1 MSNAS
6 LEITFAPFSADHHA
20 TTVILAASDMAM
32 GPTATGLNT
41 KSGGAVVKAADAAD
55 FKGKA
60 KSSIE
65 LLALPKI
72 DASRLIVAGVG
83 KAADHTETD
92 WAGVGG
98 VILGLITQRKAKSA
112 SIIAEVTDSG
122 DTKPEQVAANLAYG
136 ALLRHYSFKKY
147 QKKKSSDDSANGDGG
162 NDKGGDKLE
171 RLVIHCA
178 NPDKAEAVF
187 ERHQALAKG
196 IYLAR
201 DLVNE
206 PANELG
212 PVEFAD
218 RVKALEKQGLDVEI
232 LDVGDMKKLNMN
244 TLLAVGQGS
253 ERPSRL
259 AIMTWNGAKSK
270 KQKPVCFVGKGV
282 VFDTGGISI
291 KGAAGMEDM
300 KGDMGGAACVTGL
313 MLALA
318 QRKAPVNVV
327 GLIGIV
333 ENMPSGNAMRPGDI
347 VTSMSGQTVEIIN
360 TDAEGRLVL
369 ADVLWYAQER
379 FKPKLIV
386 DLATLTGAIMVA
398 LGKEFAG
405 LYCNDEKLAA
415 DLTACSKVTGEKVWR
430 MPLDKAFDK
439 MIDSRFADM
448 KNMGGR
454 WGGSNTA
461 AAFLQ
466 RFVEKDMPWAHLD
479 IAGTG
484 MDGGRSDIN
493 TSWGPG
499 WGIRLLDKYLA
510 DYHEKP
516 DHADKSEKPEKG
528 AKADKLERAEK
539 A

>member
-1 MSNAS
+1 MSNAL
-6 LEITFAPFSADHHA
+6 LEISFAPFTAHHHA
-20 TTVILAASDMAM
+20 TTVILAAD
-32 GPTATGLNT
+32 GLTLGTTAASVNT
-41 KSGGAVVKAADAAD
+41 KTGGAVLKAAEAAD

-83 KAADHTETD
+83 KTAGHSEAD
-92 WAGVGG
+92 WAGLGG
-98 VILGLITQRKAKSA
+98 VVLGLITARKVKTA
-112 SIIAEVTDSG
+112 SLIVDVADSG
-122 DTKPEQVAANLAYG
+122 DTKPEQVAAHLAYG
-136 ALLRHYSFKKY
+136 ALLRHYTFKKY
-147 QKKKSSDDSANGDGG
+147 QKKKPSDDNGEAGTG
-162 NDKGGDKLE
+162 MAGDKLE
-171 RLVIHCA
+171 KLVILCA
-178 NPDKAEAVF
+178 HPDKAEAAF

-232 LDVGDMKKLNMN
+232 LDVADMTKLKMN

-270 KQKPVCFVGKGV
+270 KSKPVCFVGKGV

-318 QRKAPVNVV
+318 QRKAPVNAV

-379 FKPKLIV
+379 FKPKLVI

-405 LYCNDEKLAA
+405 LYCNDDKLAA
-415 DLTACSKVTGEKVWR
+415 DLSACATVTGEKVWR

-466 RFVEKDMPWAHLD
+466 RFIEKDMPWAHLD

-484 MDGGRSDIN
+484 MDGSRSDIN

-499 WGIRLLDKYLA
+499 WGIRLLDKYVT
-510 DYHEKP
+510 DFHEK
-516 DHADKSEKPEKG
+516 ADKSEKPEK
-528 AKADKLERAEK
+528 AEK
-539 A
+539 